1 MFTALTCLAFL
12 ALTGWFAWYKTRGTL
27 QTSAGYFMA
36 GHSLGPVFIAGSLL
50 LTNISAELFVGQS
63 GLAYFGNL
71 TPLAWEVWAVRG
83 IILLALLFLPMY
95 LGGAFSTIPEFL
107 QLHYGTGMRRLSAV
121 LFMSAYIFVWSPT
134 VIYGGALA
142 IMEIMQVEAW
152 FNLSRQAALWW
163 VTAAIGIMGALYA
176 VAGGLRAVAI
186 SDTLVGCGLLVMGC
200 LIPVLGL
207 MALGDKTGG
216 GISGALHHIA
226 TCQPEKLNA
235 VGLGSEL
242 DALPVGAVFTGL
254 MVTVTFYW
262 GTNQYVIQR
271 ALAARSLTAGQ
282 KGLLLAGFFKFLV
295 PVIAVFPGLL
305 AWHLYGA
312 GLEPRDLAYPVL
324 VTNLLP
330 PFMRGLFAAVLLGA
344 VFSTYNSLLNSAAT
358 LFAVDFYKPLI
369 NPRADDRRVILISRW
384 FGSLCA
390 LLTIITAPF
399 LVYAPEGLFIFLQQ
413 YTGFLAIPL
422 VSLVLLGLFAGRLQ
436 LSGRAAQAVTW
447 GHLVFYYLLVFQFR
461 DDISLHWMHVYGILF
476 LAELLI
482 LFICALCSR
491 QRRPQREMRRAL
503 IDMHAWH
510 YAVLTS
516 CMLLCAAAL
525 CYLLFSPIG
534 FASPQGV
541 VSDIFWPCFGA
552 AAGGSVVFCLVMHW
566 KVQPLYEKY
575 IDDHY
580 HAKVAGALE
589 SSIFDPDD
597 LPVAER
603 LLGKKSSRNG

>member
-1 MFTALTCLAFL
+1 MLTALTCLVFL

-50 LTNISAELFVGQS
+50 LTNISAELLVGQS

-83 IILLALLFLPMY
+83 IILLALIFLPMY

-121 LFMSAYIFVWSPT
+121 LFMSAYIFVWSPS
-134 VIYGGALA
+134 VLYGGSLA
-142 IMEIMQVEAW
+142 ILEIMQVEAW
-152 FNLSRQAALWW
+152 FDLPRQTTLQL
-163 VTAAIGIMGALYA
+163 VTTAIGLMGALYA
-176 VAGGLRAVAI
+176 VIGGLRAVAV
-186 SDTLVGCGLLVMGC
+186 SDTLIGCGLLFMGC

-207 MALGDKTGG
+207 QALGEKTGG
-216 GISGALHHIA
+216 GILDALHHMA
-226 TCQPEKLNA
+226 VTHPEKLNA

-282 KGLLLAGFFKFLV
+282 KGLLIAGFFKFLV

-305 AWHLYGA
+305 AYHLYGA

-324 VTNLLP
+324 VANLLP

-369 NPRADDRRVILISRW
+369 NPQADDCLVIRVSRW

-399 LVYAPEGLFIFLQQ
+399 LTYAPEGLFIFIQQ

-422 VSLVLLGLFAGRLQ
+422 VCLVLFGLFAGRLRPGG
-436 LSGRAAQAVTW
+436 SAAQIVTW
-447 GHLVFYYLLVFQFR
+447 GHILCYYLLVFQFR
-461 DDISLHWMHVYGILF
+461 EHISLHWMHVYGILF
-476 LAELLI
+476 AAELI
-482 LFICALCSR
+482 LLLLCALCSR
-491 QRRPQREMRRAL
+491 QRRPRPEPRRAL

-525 CYLLFSPIG
+525 SFLLFSPVG
-534 FASPQGV
+534 LASAEGV
-541 VSDIFWPCFGA
+541 VSELFAPCFTA
-552 AAGGSVVFCLVMHW
+552 ALIGSAVFCLLMHW
-566 KVQPLYEKY
+566 KVQPLYEQY
-575 IDDHY
+575 IDTHY
-580 HAKVAGALE
+580 HAPVAGALE

-603 LLGKKSSRNG
+603 IMGKKSPRDS